1 MNSCLY
7 WRRPEDFNQWK
18 HYIWHLVKGIRLL
31 DKVTTTVYRGIYRS
45 NFTLEL
51 YKSGKRVV
59 WNSITS
65 CSQIE
70 SHAKSFF
77 MKVDEFSF
85 SHNSHITL
93 HFLPTTTHFVEKKD
107 PSKGVFF
114 SIKVS
119 DGYKLGNLSAFPQE
133 QEVLLEPGSEF
144 VVTGSVCF
152 NEPWVVNLEQTPST
166 NTIVPFSGLFVCFF
180 LCCLFS
186 CCDFFFGGGG
196 AVFLRVF
203 TVHRHFC

>member
-7 WRRPEDFNQWK
+7 LRRPEDFNQWK

-70 SHAKSFF
+70 SHAKSF

-93 HFLPTTTHFVEKKD
+93 HFLPTTTTTNSFCLHKRILQKECFF
-107 PSKGVFF
+107 PSRF
-114 SIKVS
+114 
-119 DGYKLGNLSAFPQE
+119 LMA
-133 QEVLLEPGSEF
+133 
-144 VVTGSVCF
+144 T
-152 NEPWVVNLEQTPST
+152 NLETSLNFHRSKKCCWNQDQNLLSW
-166 NTIVPFSGLFVCFF
+166 IQRVLMKHGL
-180 LCCLFS
+180 
-186 CCDFFFGGGG
+186 
-196 AVFLRVF
+196 
-203 TVHRHFC
+203 

>member
-1 MNSCLY
+1 MNSCLF

-31 DKVTTTVYRGIYRS
+31 DKVTTTVYRGISRS

-70 SHAKSFF
+70 SRAKSFF

-85 SHNSHITL
+85 AYNSHITF
-93 HFLPTTTHFVEKKD
+93 HFFQKQQQQLILFT
-107 PSKGVFF
+107 KGSLKRSVFF
-114 SIKVS
+114 HQGFRWSQTWKPLCIS
-119 DGYKLGNLSAFPQE
+119 TGARS
-133 QEVLLEPGSEF
+133 
-144 VVTGSVCF
+144 VVGTRIRICCHGFSVF
-152 NEPWVVNLEQTPST
+152 
-166 NTIVPFSGLFVCFF
+166 
-180 LCCLFS
+180 
-186 CCDFFFGGGG
+186 
-196 AVFLRVF
+196 
-203 TVHRHFC
+203 

>member
-1 MNSCLY
+1 MNSCLF
-7 WRRPEDFNQWK
+7 WRRPEDLNQWK

-31 DKVTTTVYRGIYRS
+31 DKVTTTVYRGIDRS

-70 SHAKSFF
+70 IGAKSF

-93 HFLPTTTHFVEKKD
+93 HFFQQKLILLP
-107 PSKGVFF
+107 KGSFKRSVFF
-114 SIKVS
+114 HQGFRWSQTWKTLCIS
-119 DGYKLGNLSAFPQE
+119 TGARS
-133 QEVLLEPGSEF
+133 
-144 VVTGSVCF
+144 VVGTRIRIYCDWFSVF
-152 NEPWVVNLEQTPST
+152 
-166 NTIVPFSGLFVCFF
+166 
-180 LCCLFS
+180 
-186 CCDFFFGGGG
+186 
-196 AVFLRVF
+196 
-203 TVHRHFC
+203 

>member
-1 MNSCLY
+1 MNSCLF

-31 DKVTTTVYRGIYRS
+31 DKVTTTVYRGIDRS

-70 SHAKSFF
+70 SRAKSFF

-93 HFLPTTTHFVEKKD
+93 HFLPTQQQQLILLKNRILQKECFF
-107 PSKGVFF
+107 PSRFQM
-114 SIKVS
+114 
-119 DGYKLGNLSAFPQE
+119 A
-133 QEVLLEPGSEF
+133 
-144 VVTGSVCF
+144 T
-152 NEPWVVNLEQTPST
+152 NLETSLHFHRSKKCCWNQDQNLLSR
-166 NTIVPFSGLFVCFF
+166 IQCVLMKHGL
-180 LCCLFS
+180 
-186 CCDFFFGGGG
+186 
-196 AVFLRVF
+196 
-203 TVHRHFC
+203 

>member
-7 WRRPEDFNQWK
+7 WRRPEDLNKWK

-31 DKVTTTVYRGIYRS
+31 DKVTTTVYRGIDRS

-70 SHAKSFF
+70 SRAKSFF

-93 HFLPTTTHFVEKKD
+93 HFLPTTTTTHFVVKQGSFKR
-107 PSKGVFF
+107 SVFF
-114 SIKVS
+114 HQ
-119 DGYKLGNLSAFPQE
+119 GFRWPQTWKP
-133 QEVLLEPGSEF
+133 LCISTGARS
-144 VVTGSVCF
+144 VVGTRIRICCHGFSVF
-152 NEPWVVNLEQTPST
+152 
-166 NTIVPFSGLFVCFF
+166 
-180 LCCLFS
+180 
-186 CCDFFFGGGG
+186 
-196 AVFLRVF
+196 
-203 TVHRHFC
+203 

>member
-1 MNSCLY
+1 MNSCLF

-45 NFTLEL
+45 NFALEL

-70 SHAKSFF
+70 SRAKSFF

-85 SHNSHITL
+85 SHNSHITF
-93 HFLPTTTHFVEKKD
+93 HFLQTTTTTHFVEKQD

-119 DGYKLGNLSAFPQE
+119 DGHKLGNLSAFPQE

-144 VVTGSVCF
+144 VVTDSVCF
-152 NEPWVVNLEQTPST
+152 NETWVVNLEQTPST
-166 NTIVPFSGLFVCFF
+166 NAIVLGLFVGLF
-180 LCCLFS
+180 LCCLFN
-186 CCDFFFGGGG
+186 CCDFFFLGLFFS
-196 AVFLRVF
+196 VFSP
-203 TVHRHFC
+203 VHRPFC